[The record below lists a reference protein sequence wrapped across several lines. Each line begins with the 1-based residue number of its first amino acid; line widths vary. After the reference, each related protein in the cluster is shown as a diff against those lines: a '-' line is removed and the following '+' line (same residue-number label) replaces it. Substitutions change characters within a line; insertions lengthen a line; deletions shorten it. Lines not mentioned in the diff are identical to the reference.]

1 LNEAWREDESVSST
15 TFQVVYD
22 GPALAG
28 STIDVRELA
37 PALLAFGDVI
47 EQANFTLNDGRTSV
61 ALRVNAS
68 FKSGCFGIDFSVVQ
82 SLMAQMAGLFKEPAV
97 VSAKEVS
104 EQLGFVYAK
113 GAAAFGGVLYVIKWL
128 RNRKIKRVVLLD
140 NGKARIELDDDEL
153 ETEQRTIALLRNFK
167 LRQALEAAVAKPLE
181 REGYES
187 VAIAANPEE
196 GFVTVTRAE
205 RGYFVAP
212 PPETEEL
219 EDQISKANLQLVSVA
234 FKDDNKWRFYDGTT
248 QFHAAILDERFVHR
262 VQSGEENFAAG
273 DILTVMIRKRQWL
286 EADVMKAEHEVVE
299 VLSHRRG
306 MAQIPLVFAGAGSG
320 GD

>member
-1 LNEAWREDESVSST
+1 MSST
-15 TFQVVYD
+15 SFQVVYD

-28 STIDVRELA
+28 STIDVRDLA

-68 FKSGCFGIDFSVVQ
+68 FKSGCFGIDFSIVQ
-82 SLMAQMAGLFKEPAV
+82 SLMNQVAALFKEPAV
-97 VSAKEVS
+97 VSAKEVT

-113 GAAAFGGVLYVIKWL
+113 GVAGIGGVLFVIKWL

-140 NGKARIELDDDEL
+140 NGLARIELDDDQL

-187 VAIAANPEE
+187 VAISTKPED
-196 GFVTVTRAE
+196 GFFTITRAE
-205 RGYFVAP
+205 RSYFLAP
-212 PPETEEL
+212 PAETEEL
-219 EDQISKANLQLVSVA
+219 ADQTTKANLQLVNVA

-248 QFHAAILDERFVHR
+248 QFYAAILDDRFVHR
-262 VQSGEENFAAG
+262 VQSGEENFSAG
-273 DILTVMIRKRQWL
+273 DILVVSLRKRQWL

-306 MAQIPLVFAGAGSG
+306 MAQIPLVFT
-320 GD
+320 GDVLD

>member
-1 LNEAWREDESVSST
+1 MSST
-15 TFQVVYD
+15 SFQVVYD

-28 STIDVRELA
+28 STIDVRDLA

-47 EQANFTLNDGRTSV
+47 EQANFTLNEGRTSV

-82 SLMAQMAGLFKEPAV
+82 SLMNQVAGLFKDPAV
-97 VSAKEVS
+97 VTAKEVTDH
-104 EQLGFVYAK
+104 LGFVYAK
-113 GAAAFGGVLYVIKWL
+113 GAAAFAGVMYVIKWL

-140 NGKARIELDDDEL
+140 HGKARIELDDDAL

-167 LRQALEAAVAKPLE
+167 LRLALEAAVVRPLE
-181 REGYES
+181 RDGFES
-187 VAIAANPEE
+187 VAIATSPED

-205 RGYFVAP
+205 RGYFIAP
-212 PPETEEL
+212 PAETEEL
-219 EDQISKANLQLVSVA
+219 ADQTTKANLQLVSVA

-248 QFHAAILDERFVHR
+248 QFHAAIVDERFVHR
-262 VQSGEENFAAG
+262 VQAGEENFAAG

-299 VLSHRRG
+299 VLGHRRG
-306 MAQIPLVFAGAGSG
+306 MAQIPLVLT
-320 GD
+320 GDVPAAD

>member
-1 LNEAWREDESVSST
+1 MSSA

-47 EQANFTLNDGRTSV
+47 EQANFSLNEGRTTV

-82 SLMAQMAGLFKEPAV
+82 GLMSQVASLFKEPSV
-97 VSAKEVS
+97 VAAKELTEHV
-104 EQLGFVYAK
+104 GFVYATTT
-113 GAAAFGGVLYVIKWL
+113 AAAGGVIAVVRWL
-128 RNRKIKRVVLLD
+128 RNRPIRRVVLLED
-140 NGKARIELDDDEL
+140 GKARIELDDDQL

-167 LRQALEAAVAKPLE
+167 LRQALEEAIAKPLE

-187 VAIAANPEE
+187 VAITTRPEI
-196 GFVTVTRAE
+196 GFITITRAE
-205 RGYFVAP
+205 RSYFIAP
-212 PPETEEL
+212 PAETEVL
-219 EDQISKANLQLVSVA
+219 GDLTTKANLQLVNVA
-234 FKDDNKWRFYDGTT
+234 FKDDNKWRFFDGTT
-248 QFHAAILDERFVHR
+248 QFHAAILDDRFVHR

-273 DILTVMIRKRQWL
+273 DILTVNLRKRQWL
-286 EADVMKAEHEVVE
+286 EGDIMKAEHEVLE
-299 VLSHRRG
+299 VLAHRRG
-306 MAQIPLVFAGAGSG
+306 MAQIPLVFTDGSNEG
-320 GD
+320 S

>member
-1 LNEAWREDESVSST
+1 MSNTS
-15 TFQVVYD
+15 FHVVYD

-28 STIDVRELA
+28 STIDVRDLA

-82 SLMAQMAGLFKEPAV
+82 SLMSQVAGLFKDPAV
-97 VSAKEVS
+97 VTAKEVTAH
-104 EQLGFVYAK
+104 LGFVYAK
-113 GAAAFGGVLYVIKWL
+113 GAAAVGGVLYVIKWL

-140 NGKARIELDDDEL
+140 NGRARIELDDGEL

-167 LRQALEAAVAKPLE
+167 LRQALELAVAKPLE
-181 REGYES
+181 RDGYES
-187 VAIAANPEE
+187 VAISTKPEE
-196 GFVTVTRAE
+196 GVVTITRAE
-205 RGYFVAP
+205 RSYFIAP
-212 PPETEEL
+212 PAETEEL
-219 EDQISKANLQLVSVA
+219 ADQTLKANLQLVNVA
-234 FKDDNKWRFYDGTT
+234 FKDDNKWRFYDGMT

-286 EADVMKAEHEVVE
+286 EADVMKAEHEVLE
-299 VLSHRRG
+299 VLNHRRG
-306 MAQIPLVFAGAGSG
+306 MAQIPIVFAGN
-320 GD
+320 DHDVT